1 MRTDVQ
7 LQADVAEE
15 LRWDPS
21 VSEKEITVAVE
32 SAIAT
37 LTGSV
42 PTYAEKIA
50 ARHAAERVSG
60 VRAVADELVVV
71 AASSSLERTDAQI
84 AAAAAM
90 ALDLHVQVPV
100 ERIRMSVS
108 DGWIVL
114 EGSVPWQFQRDAAAA
129 AVRVLA
135 GVRGVSNYIEV
146 QPPVAT
152 PADVSHRIE
161 NALRRS
167 AELDCKHIVVQIADG
182 QVTLRGTVRSWAER
196 QDAERAAW
204 SAPGVRAVIDRLLV
218 AS

>member
-1 MRTDVQ
+1 MRTDSQ
-7 LQADVAEE
+7 LLTDIAEE

-21 VSEKEITVAVE
+21 VSEKEIAVAVDNG
-32 SAIAT
+32 IVT
-37 LTGSV
+37 LSGSV

-50 ARHAAERVSG
+50 ARHAAERVAG
-60 VRAVADELVVV
+60 VRGVADELIV
-71 AASSSLERTDAQI
+71 AATPAHTRTDAQI
-84 AAAAAM
+84 AAAAAT
-90 ALDLHVQVPV
+90 ALGLHVQVPADRV
-100 ERIRMSVS
+100 RPTVS
-108 DGWIVL
+108 DGWVIL
-114 EGSVPWQFQRDAAAA
+114 EGVVAWQYQRDAAGA

-135 GVRGVSNYIEV
+135 GVRGVSNYIDV
-146 QPPVAT
+146 VPPVAT
-152 PADVSHRIE
+152 PADISQRIE

-196 QDAERAAW
+196 LDAERAAW

>member
-1 MRTDVQ
+1 MRTDIQ
-7 LQADVAEE
+7 LQTDVAEE

-21 VSEKEITVAVE
+21 VSEKEIGIVVDAGIV
-32 SAIAT
+32 T

-42 PTYAEKIA
+42 PTYAEQIA
-50 ARHAAERVSG
+50 ARHAAERVAG
-60 VRAVADELVVV
+60 VRGVADDLVV
-71 AASSSLERTDAQI
+71 STTPPLRRTDAQI
-84 AAAAAM
+84 ASAAAT

-100 ERIRMSVS
+100 ERVRLSVS
-108 DGWIVL
+108 DSWIIL
-114 EGSVPWQFQRDAAAA
+114 EGTVQWQYQRDAAAA

-135 GVRGVSNYIEV
+135 GVRGVSNHIEV
-146 QPPVAT
+146 EPPVAT

-204 SAPGVRAVIDRLLV
+204 SAPGVRAVIDRLMV